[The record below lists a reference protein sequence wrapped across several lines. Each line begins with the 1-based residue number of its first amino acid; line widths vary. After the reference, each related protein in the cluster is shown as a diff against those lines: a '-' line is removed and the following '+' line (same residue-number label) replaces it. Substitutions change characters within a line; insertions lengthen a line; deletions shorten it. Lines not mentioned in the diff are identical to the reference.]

1 MNFFK
6 KKKKKEKKRR
16 KMNFNDYIDEVF
28 YKILESLT
36 IFT

>member
-6 KKKKKEKKRR
+6 KRKKKKKKRR